1 MLGSDMYTRP
11 GTFALIVVSTDM
23 SYALFIHMINMEK
36 AASERNTVC
45 INIPALIFEH
55 LALLAYRHSSGRV
68 GTPMIGNARSM

>member
-36 AASERNTVC
+36 AAPERNTVC
-45 INIPALIFEH
+45 INIPA
-55 LALLAYRHSSGRV
+55 
-68 GTPMIGNARSM
+68 